1 QLERPRVDL
10 AVRVLH
16 VDVEVAVGIGR
27 LDLRHGPGEL
37 DRFVGVVLGG
47 ERVMRD
53 RGNRAE
59 QETGERG
66 RGKSS
71 HHLPPVGADRRAESR
86 SFSRQN
92 SSIMFMSMV
101 NGFVYAL
108 GSSTVTWMLSV
119 PKFGRVIRSVVVAA
133 SVIGLPGVS
142 SHWSSRKPFVV
153 TTNVSPSHLP
163 ME

>member
-1 QLERPRVDL
+1 
-10 AVRVLH
+10 
-16 VDVEVAVGIGR
+16 
-27 LDLRHGPGEL
+27 
-37 DRFVGVVLGG
+37 DRFVRVVLGG

-59 QETGERG
+59 QQTGERG

-92 SSIMFMSMV
+92 SSIICVSIMIFMFMSMV

-108 GSSTVTWMLSV
+108 GSSMVICRFSV
-119 PKFGRVIRSVVVAA
+119 PKFGRVIRSVMVVA
-133 SVIGLPGVS
+133 SVNGLPAVS
-142 SHWSSRKPFVV
+142 SHWLSLKPFVV
-153 TTNVSPSHLP
+153 ITNVSPSHFPIEYPL
-163 ME
+163 